1 MEKASLTKHKEKQTA
16 QQIDRHMDGQKRV
29 STQIPMDGNN
39 PLDKTD
45 RQKDRWTKRQSD
57 SSIDIPR
64 WMKRQTDDR
73 QKTVGQNRQ
82 TDRQLERQTNR
93 PTDSWTDR

>member
-1 MEKASLTKHKEKQTA
+1 
-16 QQIDRHMDGQKRV
+16 MD
-29 STQIPMDGNN
+29 
-39 PLDKTD
+39 
-45 RQKDRWTKRQSD
+45 KRQSD
-57 SSIDIPR
+57 SFIDIPR